1 MLKRYAIN
9 LKRRVVD
16 EILPLQP
23 VSMNQMEDFILK
35 TSQLLDSVILRN
47 DIPITDLPPSILT
60 ELLNQKTE
68 ALDKE
73 WLDRTEC
80 QLDSILENL
89 SGIEGLP
96 TKEQVLSATKAKVF
110 EWDPLT
116 MKQYEGHQSD
126 ASYAEQKMSL
136 IVGINAV
143 NKYCKQFCNSNYTKG
158 VLTNGAPGAG
168 KTFILQAQGLYAMTR
183 GLRVM
188 STSLMA
194 IRAIAIGGYHLH
206 RLFQWEVGK
215 NANLFRLAEMAT
227 RKLDRLSNIIFLHL
241 ILTMDVL
248 LLDECGQLETI
259 RLYHRRKSVS
269 EALETFVDDMK
280 SKLQRDGVRFTVCT
294 SRDTKKTS
302 GSLGSLQET
311 HDAQVVKL
319 LNQKVREPR
328 TLLLY
333 PTCLF
338 VSTINKG
345 KAYSQSETLM
355 MLDVPS
361 QVDVNNRAPIM
372 LWRPPYANSE
382 LERNLDHRNPPSRE
396 TLLANNWKEVKVE
409 YCRERLVTRAHVSA
423 CRGQYTITHV
433 AASTVNKQMGN
444 TLHGPCAIE
453 ITEEYYPW
461 ERGQRRDCGLPL
473 QGDKPPEAMSVIDMA
488 DTFPWRVCDQFV
500 PCSNSG
506 FVYLLVST
514 PAPERVYVGT
524 TKNLAVRLTQ
534 HNRGFGS
541 EGTGANP
548 EFLPWAVL
556 SYMTNMASLS
566 RSERMGL
573 ERAWQLLNTKSV
585 QEGQQG
591 IEQYIENGRRVVN
604 DHNEQNQEQMD
615 RRINYVI
622 LAQRR
627 YAPELATDNQATQ
640 TKSPLDTMNAGNNEG
655 GLDEDNEDSMDFE
668 YCV

>member
-1 MLKRYAIN
+1 MGEGSGESSCGPQGSLCCKHSCLNCLDTYAQQVVVELSRNVHHRYITFVGEKRQAAER
-9 LKRRVVD
+9 LWTT
-16 EILPLQP
+16 LCQTT
-23 VSMNQMEDFILK
+23 QW
-35 TSQLLDSVILRN
+35 TA
-47 DIPITDLPPSILT
+47 LT
-60 ELLNQKTE
+60 E
-68 ALDKE
+68 
-73 WLDRTEC
+73 
-80 QLDSILENL
+80 SIVDNL
-89 SGIEGLP
+89 
-96 TKEQVLSATKAKVF
+96 
-110 EWDPLT
+110 
-116 MKQYEGHQSD
+116 
-126 ASYAEQKMSL
+126 
-136 IVGINAV
+136 
-143 NKYCKQFCNSNYTKG
+143 
-158 VLTNGAPGAG
+158 
-168 KTFILQAQGLYAMTR
+168 
-183 GLRVM
+183 
-188 STSLMA
+188 A
-194 IRAIAIGGYHLH
+194 I
-206 RLFQWEVGK
+206 
-215 NANLFRLAEMAT
+215 T
-227 RKLDRLSNIIFLHL
+227 
-241 ILTMDVL
+241 
-248 LLDECGQLETI
+248 
-259 RLYHRRKSVS
+259 
-269 EALETFVDDMK
+269 
-280 SKLQRDGVRFTVCT
+280 
-294 SRDTKKTS
+294 
-302 GSLGSLQET
+302 
-311 HDAQVVKL
+311 
-319 LNQKVREPR
+319 
-328 TLLLY
+328 
-333 PTCLF
+333 
-338 VSTINKG
+338 
-345 KAYSQSETLM
+345 
-355 MLDVPS
+355 
-361 QVDVNNRAPIM
+361 
-372 LWRPPYANSE
+372 
-382 LERNLDHRNPPSRE
+382 
-396 TLLANNWKEVKVE
+396 
-409 YCRERLVTRAHVSA
+409 
-423 CRGQYTITHV
+423 
-433 AASTVNKQMGN
+433 
-444 TLHGPCAIE
+444 
-453 ITEEYYPW
+453 
-461 ERGQRRDCGLPL
+461 L